1 MSRHTLVRVSLLVCL
16 IGALVAPTATAQA
29 TGNMNVS
36 VDIPSLVILWYYGDV
51 NVDISAADLAGVLV
65 SGASGNAAVNL
76 GAALDQPAFTPDLA
90 INPTLD
96 GDPTSVGLELRN
108 TWAVLSIGRG
118 GGGGTEVSVTLTND
132 TLTGPVGNTL
142 TLANVR
148 AQSPSSGGAGSTI
161 NFPPTGFTGR
171 ETGDVLVDLDLS
183 QASVEGAYTGGQITI
198 TATNL

>member
-1 MSRHTLVRVSLLVCL
+1 
-16 IGALVAPTATAQA
+16 
-29 TGNMNVS
+29 MNVS